1 MAHSFLWTVGDPL
14 GICLPKES
22 RSLLEKEFILREESR
37 EIQKLDLR
45 IMAQGVGSGNVDSA
59 TQNDLWPAPPV

>member
-1 MAHSFLWTVGDPL
+1 MDCWRPTGVY
-14 GICLPKES
+14 LPKEP
-22 RSLLEKEFILREESR
+22 RSLLEKEFIPREERR

-45 IMAQGVGSGNVDSA
+45 IMAQGVGSEDVDSA